1 MMQNLLAHRICFPAP
16 LKCVLERMGFIS
28 SASCERISLF
38 DIIDAMSDIFPRDIS
53 YMIKSISATETNQ
66 TPAPTQ
72 TMMVDNEVCVAIDCN
87 T

>member
-1 MMQNLLAHRICFPAP
+1 MQEGHFDYCMRILGLL
-16 LKCVLERMGFIS
+16 LQSK
-28 SASCERISLF
+28 ERISLF

>member
-1 MMQNLLAHRICFPAP
+1 MRILGLL
-16 LKCVLERMGFIS
+16 LQSK
-28 SASCERISLF
+28 ERISLF

>member
-1 MMQNLLAHRICFPAP
+1 MRILGLL
-16 LKCVLERMGFIS
+16 LQSK
-28 SASCERISLF
+28 ERISLF

-53 YMIKSISATETNQ
+53 YMIKSISAAETNQ

>member
-1 MMQNLLAHRICFPAP
+1 MQEGHFDYCMRILGLL
-16 LKCVLERMGFIS
+16 LQSK
-28 SASCERISLF
+28 ERISLF

-53 YMIKSISATETNQ
+53 YMIKSISAAETNQ

-72 TMMVDNEVCVAIDCN
+72 TMMVDNEVCVATDCN

>member
-1 MMQNLLAHRICFPAP
+1 
-16 LKCVLERMGFIS
+16 
-28 SASCERISLF
+28 
-38 DIIDAMSDIFPRDIS
+38 MSDIFPRDIS

>member
-1 MMQNLLAHRICFPAP
+1 MQEGHFDYCMRILGLL
-16 LKCVLERMGFIS
+16 LQSK
-28 SASCERISLF
+28 ERISLF

-72 TMMVDNEVCVAIDCN
+72 TMMVDNEVCAAIDCN

>member
-1 MMQNLLAHRICFPAP
+1 MQEGHFDYCMRILGLL
-16 LKCVLERMGFIS
+16 LQSK
-28 SASCERISLF
+28 ERISLF

-53 YMIKSISATETNQ
+53 YMIKSISAAETNQ

>member
-1 MMQNLLAHRICFPAP
+1 MQEGHFDYCMRILGLL
-16 LKCVLERMGFIS
+16 LQSK
-28 SASCERISLF
+28 ERISLF

-72 TMMVDNEVCVAIDCN
+72 TMMVDNEVCVAIDC
-87 T
+87 TT